1 MSLTHVRRAA
11 VAVGAALFTAAL
23 AACGGG
29 GDGGT
34 TNPPP
39 AVGDFGLTLS
49 STTLSVVQGGTTTLT
64 ASVARTGSFTG
75 TVDISA
81 EGLPAGVTASFNP
94 STVGAGVTSTVLTVT
109 AAASVAPGNYTFTI
123 RGRATGISDKTGQA
137 TLTVTAAPAIAVALT
152 PTAGSVVQGAS
163 TAIATT
169 VTRTNFTG
177 AVTLGVT
184 GAPTGVTTTVAQ
196 NGDAGTITVNV
207 GATATPGTST
217 LTVTATG
224 TGVAAATATYALTVT
239 AAPAGSFTVALNP
252 AALSVQQGANGQS
265 TVTLTR
271 TNFAAPVTLAV
282 TGLPAGVT
290 HAFGQTTL
298 NNAET
303 TTTLTL
309 SVAGNVAAATYNLNV
324 TATSGATTQ
333 TAALALTVT
342 AAPAGSIALTLSA
355 ANATVTAGNATAFTV
370 NIARTNFAGN
380 VAIALT
386 GVPNGVTPTITTT
399 PTAGNSVQVQLAVGA
414 GTTPGAYGITV
425 TGSGTGIPDA
435 TAQFTLTVTAV
446 PAITLALTPTNATV
460 QQGNNTAIAVA
471 LTRTNFPGAV
481 TLAVSGAPNG
491 VTATY
496 SANPVAADAATIT
509 LAVGSGVT
517 PGVYPVTV
525 TGSGTGIANATANF
539 TLTVQQASAGS
550 GNVTWTF
557 GFCGTGDVPIWVA
570 AQDGSGAWERVV
582 GVNNSYSFT
591 ITTKGGIA
599 YVTQN
604 GANDFDIN
612 FYFGSVA
619 EMQSRG
625 GTICPTAATKTVNGT
640 VANMGTSTQ
649 AMVTVGGG
657 AASVLTPATT
667 FQVSGVRSGA
677 VDLVASRLGIDL
689 ANPAAGFQVNK
700 MIIRRA
706 ISPADG
712 STLPVLDFNAAEA
725 FNPVTRTVTIN
736 GGAGGE
742 QLAAGAVYFTAAGGS
757 ATMGTGLATGNTANY
772 ASVPAGNQLATDL
785 HVISGFGT
793 TVGAGAS
800 TSSRILTEVFKDA
813 VNRTM
818 TLPSALSTPTFTTLA
833 TAPYLR
839 NRVQL
844 TRQAEYDK
852 TWVLGYGQ
860 TGRSV
865 AVFISS
871 GYLGADPFDFAFPDF
886 SAVAGWQ
893 NSWGLAGGAT
903 TTYNVSASGWTLGG
917 TGFENPY
924 LEGTVIRTG
933 ARTGQFTP

>member
-1 MSLTHVRRAA
+1 MSPAFLVDVPTPDK
-11 VAVGAALFTAAL
+11 
-23 AACGGG
+23 GG

-109 AAASVAPGNYTFTI
+109 AAASVAPGNYTF
-123 RGRATGISDKTGQA
+123 
-137 TLTVTAAPAIAVALT
+137 
-152 PTAGSVVQGAS
+152 
-163 TAIATT
+163 
-169 VTRTNFTG
+169 
-177 AVTLGVT
+177 
-184 GAPTGVTTTVAQ
+184 
-196 NGDAGTITVNV
+196 
-207 GATATPGTST
+207 
-217 LTVTATG
+217 
-224 TGVAAATATYALTVT
+224 
-239 AAPAGSFTVALNP
+239 
-252 AALSVQQGANGQS
+252 
-265 TVTLTR
+265 
-271 TNFAAPVTLAV
+271 
-282 TGLPAGVT
+282 
-290 HAFGQTTL
+290 
-298 NNAET
+298 
-303 TTTLTL
+303 
-309 SVAGNVAAATYNLNV
+309 
-324 TATSGATTQ
+324 
-333 TAALALTVT
+333 
-342 AAPAGSIALTLSA
+342 
-355 ANATVTAGNATAFTV
+355 
-370 NIARTNFAGN
+370 
-380 VAIALT
+380 
-386 GVPNGVTPTITTT
+386 
-399 PTAGNSVQVQLAVGA
+399 
-414 GTTPGAYGITV
+414 
-425 TGSGTGIPDA
+425 
-435 TAQFTLTVTAV
+435 
-446 PAITLALTPTNATV
+446 
-460 QQGNNTAIAVA
+460 
-471 LTRTNFPGAV
+471 
-481 TLAVSGAPNG
+481 
-491 VTATY
+491 
-496 SANPVAADAATIT
+496 
-509 LAVGSGVT
+509 
-517 PGVYPVTV
+517 
-525 TGSGTGIANATANF
+525 
-539 TLTVQQASAGS
+539 
-550 GNVTWTF
+550 

-582 GVNNSYSFT
+582 GVNDSYSFT
-591 ITTKGGIA
+591 ITTKRGIA

-619 EMQSRG
+619 EMQSRR
-625 GTICPTAATKTVNGT
+625 GTICPTAATRTVNGT

-657 AASVLTPATT
+657 AASVLMPATT

-700 MIIRRA
+700 MIIRLG

-712 STLPVLDFNAAEA
+712 STLPVWDFNAAEA
-725 FNPVTRTVTIN
+725 FNPATRTVTIN

-757 ATMGTGLATGNTANY
+757 ATMGTGLATGNTANS

-903 TTYNVSASGWTLGG
+903 TTCTVSASGRTLGG
-917 TGFENPY
+917 TGADWRPQGREPRAPVPHRTAGSRRGRPSSFIACAAPPRSGASRTRQGS
-924 LEGTVIRTG
+924 LGTTRAQVR
-933 ARTGQFTP
+933 ASRP

>member
-1 MSLTHVRRAA
+1 MSLAHVRRAA
-11 VAVGAALFTAAL
+11 VAVGAAIFTAAL

-109 AAASVAPGNYTFTI
+109 AAASVVPGNYTFTI

-177 AVTLGVT
+177 AVTLGVS

-239 AAPAGSFTVALNP
+239 AAPAGSFTVAVNP
-252 AALSVQQGANGQS
+252 AALSVQQGANGQA

-271 TNFAAPVTLAV
+271 TNFTAPVTLAV
-282 TGLPAGVT
+282 TGAPNGVT
-290 HAFGQTTL
+290 VAFGQTTL

-309 SVAGNVAAATYNLNV
+309 GVAGSVAAGAYNLSV

-342 AAPAGSIALTLSA
+342 AAPAGAIALTLSA
-355 ANATVTAGNATAFTV
+355 ANATVNVGAATTFTV
-370 NIARTNFAGN
+370 NIARTNYAGN
-380 VAIALT
+380 VAVALT
-386 GVPNGVTPTITTT
+386 GVPNGVTPTITTS
-399 PTAGNSVQVQLAVGA
+399 PTAGNSVQVQLAVGPA
-414 GTTPGAYGITV
+414 TAPGSYGITV
-425 TGSGTGIPDA
+425 TGSGTGIANA
-435 TAQFTLTVTAV
+435 TAQFTLNVNPA
-446 PAITLALTPTNATV
+446 PAIALALNPTNATV
-460 QQGNNTAIAVA
+460 QQGNSTTFNVA
-471 LTRTNFPGAV
+471 LTRTNFQGAV

-496 SANPVAADAATIT
+496 STNPVAVDGATIT

-517 PGVYPVTV
+517 PGVYQLTV
-525 TGSGTGIANATANF
+525 TGSGTGIANATATF
-539 TLTVQQASAGS
+539 ALTVQQATAGS
-550 GNVTWTF
+550 GNVTWAF
-557 GFCGTGDVPIWVA
+557 GFCGTGDIPIWVA
-570 AQDGSGAWERVV
+570 AQDGSGPWQRVV
-582 GVNNSYSFT
+582 GANNSYSFT

-604 GANDFDIN
+604 GANQFDIN
-612 FYFGSVA
+612 FYYGSLA
-619 EMQSRG
+619 ELQGRG
-625 GTICPTAATKTVNGT
+625 STICPTAALKTVNGSI
-640 VANMGTSTQ
+640 ANYGTSTTAQ
-649 AMVTVGGG
+649 VSLGSAF
-657 AASVLTPATT
+657 AQLQTPTTT
-667 FQVSGVRSGA
+667 FTLTGVQPGT
-677 VDLVASRLGIDL
+677 VDLVATRSGIDF
-689 ANPAAGFQVNK
+689 ANPLAGPQVNK
-700 MIIRRA
+700 LIIRRGLT
-706 ISPADG
+706 PADG
-712 STLPVLDFNAAEA
+712 STLPVLDFNGAEA
-725 FNPVTRTVTIN
+725 FDPDRKALTIM
-736 GGAGGE
+736 GGGGGE
-742 QLAAGAVYFTAAGGS
+742 QLLGGVTYFTANQGFAILSGG
-757 ATMGTGLATGNTANY
+757 ALATGGVVNY
-772 ASVPAGNQLATDL
+772 PAVPSSRQVATDL
-785 HVISGFGT
+785 HIVNAFGT
-793 TVGAGAS
+793 TASGVS
-800 TSSRILTEVFKDA
+800 TSSRVLTSVFKDA
-813 VNRTM
+813 GDRTV
-818 TLPSALSTPTFTTLA
+818 TLPSALNTPTFTTLA

-852 TWVLGYGQ
+852 TWALGYGQ
-860 TGRSV
+860 TGRAVSV
-865 AVFISS
+865 FVSS
-871 GYLGADPFDFAFPDF
+871 GYLGSDPFDFAFPDF
-886 SAVAGWQ
+886 SMVAGWQ
-893 NSWGLAGGAT
+893 NLWGLAGGAV
-903 TTYNVSASGWTLGG
+903 TTYNISASGWTLGG

>member
-1 MSLTHVRRAA
+1 
-11 VAVGAALFTAAL
+11 
-23 AACGGG
+23 
-29 GDGGT
+29 
-34 TNPPP
+34 
-39 AVGDFGLTLS
+39 
-49 STTLSVVQGGTTTLT
+49 
-64 ASVARTGSFTG
+64 
-75 TVDISA
+75 
-81 EGLPAGVTASFNP
+81 VTASFNP
-94 STVGAGVTSTVLTVT
+94 STVGSGVTSTVLTVT
-109 AAASVAPGNYTFTI
+109 AAASVAPGNYPFTI
-123 RGRATGISDKTGQA
+123 RGRASGIADKTGQA
-137 TLTVTAAPAIAVALT
+137 TLTVTAAPSIALALV
-152 PTAGSVVQGAS
+152 PTAGTVVQGGS
-163 TAIATT
+163 TAIAST
-169 VTRTNFTG
+169 VSRTNFTG

-184 GAPTGVTTTVAQ
+184 GAPTGVTTAVAQ
-196 NGDAGTITVNV
+196 NGDAGTITVSV

-239 AAPAGSFTVALNP
+239 AAPTGSYTVAVGP
-252 AALSVQQGANGQS
+252 AALSVQQGANGQT

-271 TNFAAPVTLAV
+271 TSFNAPVALAV
-282 TGLPAGVT
+282 TGAPNGVT
-290 HAFGQTTL
+290 VAFGQTTL
-298 NNAET
+298 NNAES

-309 SVAGNVAAATYNLNV
+309 GVGAAVAAQVYNLTV
-324 TATSGATTQ
+324 TATSGGTTQ
-333 TAALALTVT
+333 SAALALTVT
-342 AAPAGSIALTLSA
+342 AAPAGSIALSLSA
-355 ANATVTAGNATAFTV
+355 TNAAVTVGNATTFTV
-370 NIARTNFAGN
+370 NIARTNYAGN

-414 GTTPGAYGITV
+414 GTAPASYGITV
-425 TGSGTGIPDA
+425 TGSGTGIPNA
-435 TAQFTLTVTAV
+435 TAQFTLTVNAV
-446 PAITLALTPTNATV
+446 PSISLALTPTNATV
-460 QQGNNTAIAVA
+460 QQGNNTTVTVA
-471 LTRTNFPGAV
+471 LTRTNFQGNV
-481 TLAVSGAPNG
+481 TLAVTGAPNG

-496 SANPVAADAATIT
+496 STNPVAADGATIT
-509 LAVGSGVT
+509 LAVGTGVT
-517 PGVYPVTV
+517 PGVYQLTV
-525 TGSGTGIANATANF
+525 TGSGAGIANASATF
-539 TLTVQQASAGS
+539 TLTVQQATAGS

-557 GFCGTGDVPIWVA
+557 GFCGTGDIPVWVA
-570 AQDGSGAWERVV
+570 AQDGNGAWQRVV
-582 GVNNSYSFT
+582 GANNSYSFT
-591 ITTKGGIA
+591 ITSTGGIA

-612 FYFGSVA
+612 FYYGSLA

-640 VANMGTSTQ
+640 VANMGTSLQ

-657 AASVLTPATT
+657 AASVLSPATT
-667 FQVSGVRSGA
+667 FQVTGVGSGA

-700 MIIRRA
+700 MIIRRG
-706 ISPADG
+706 INPADG

-725 FNPVTRTVTIN
+725 FNPIARTLTIN

-772 ASVPAGNQLATDL
+772 ASVPSANQLATDL
-785 HVISGFGT
+785 HVISAFGT
-793 TVGAGAS
+793 TVGGGAS
-800 TSSRILTEVFKDA
+800 ASSRIVTEVFKDA
-813 VNRTM
+813 VNKTM

-844 TRQAEYDK
+844 TRQAEYSNA
-852 TWVLGYGQ
+852 WVLGYAQ

-871 GYLGADPFDFAFPDF
+871 GYLGSDPFDFAFPDF
-886 SAVAGWQ
+886 STVAGWQ
-893 NSWGLAGGAT
+893 NTWGLTGGAT
-903 TTYNVSASGWTLGG
+903 TTYNISASGWSLGG
-917 TGFENPY
+917 SGFVNPY